1 MKKVLAT
8 ILALVMALSVTTISW
23 ATLSTLPS
31 AVDGVIK
38 LTENATIDTLQ
49 DDMTYDLNSHT
60 LTYVGGTH
68 QVAEGKTL
76 TFMDS
81 SVTGNARGGT
91 LELTGVTGTT
101 AAINPQKGA
110 TLKVSN
116 ITVTCTGSAF
126 FPQGDAA
133 EVDVTA
139 CDVTAPI
146 YCVGTNAGSTD
157 NYKVVI
163 KLKDSTFVAA
173 AQDGDNCAVMINVP
187 GTLNID
193 NCTITGDRQAVL
205 VRAGTA
211 TITNSDIKTTGKYA
225 KAASQY
231 HEEAWK
237 SGNEVPAAA
246 LTVGNYQNGPASAY
260 LAEAKVT
267 VTNTKL
273 TAEHGVPAIYTDA
286 NDTFKGD
293 LSIGGDS
300 TVVTGEVMKGQKADE
315 AVVAVTGGTF
325 SSYVSDYTADN
336 TPVASNGRTNERT
349 YYVGEKTIQNAA
361 KKLSAGDQLEIMKG
375 TVILTDVP
383 VGVTVANNGAGT
395 VTVNGSGA
403 ITEGNPYTVPQPPR
417 YYYNSTTTTTDTKK
431 DTTKGSPKTFDAGV
445 GIYAVSAILS
455 VTGMAYVGKR
465 KF

>member
-126 FPQGDAA
+126 FPQGNAA

-211 TITNSDIKTTGKYA
+211 VITNSDIKTTGKFA
-225 KAASQY
+225 DAATKY
-231 HEEAWK
+231 HSDAWK

-273 TAEHGVPAIYTDA
+273 TAENNVPAIYTDA
-286 NDTFKGD
+286 NDTHKGD
-293 LSIGGDS
+293 LTIGGDS
-300 TVVTGEVMKGQKADE
+300 TVVAGDVMKGQNAEKA
-315 AVVAVTGGTF
+315 AVAVTGGTF
-325 SSYVSDYTADN
+325 TSDVRNFVDNAPVVLTGDDTYHVGTTA
-336 TPVASNGRTNERT
+336 A
-349 YYVGEKTIQNAA
+349 NAA
-361 KKLSAGDQLEIMKG
+361 VRNAASGETVTVVKG
-375 TVILTDVP
+375 SVALTDVP

-403 ITEGNPYTVPQPPR
+403 IIEGHPYTVPAR
-417 YYYNSTTTTTDTKK
+417 YYYNSTTTTTTGTKA
-431 DTTKGSPKTFDAGV
+431 DGTKGSPKTFDAGV

-455 VTGMAYVGKR
+455 VTGMAYVGKK